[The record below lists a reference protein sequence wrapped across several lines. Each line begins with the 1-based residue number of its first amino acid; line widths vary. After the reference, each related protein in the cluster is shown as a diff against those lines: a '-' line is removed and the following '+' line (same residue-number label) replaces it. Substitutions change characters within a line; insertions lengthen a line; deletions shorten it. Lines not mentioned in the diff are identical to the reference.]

1 VSARPTRPV
10 DAVVFD
16 MDGTLFDSSTVVPDA
31 YIETIVGLGGP
42 SYTREQIVDTYR
54 LGPSGPM
61 IEYLLGR
68 RPTEPDIAAYHAA
81 LARTASRVSVY
92 PGVPEALDAL
102 AARVPLAV
110 FTGADVRACSMLME
124 AVGLARFFH
133 ALVGADEVPASKP
146 APDGIHLACRRLGVD
161 ASRAAYVGDADID
174 LAAARRS
181 GAVAAAAAWGHQFRP
196 GVEADV
202 VLAHPS
208 DLLLLVG
215 SPVERSPRG
224 PS

>member
-1 VSARPTRPV
+1 MSARPTRSV

-42 SYTREQIVDTYR
+42 SYTREQVIDTYG

-68 RPTEPDIAAYHAA
+68 SPTEPDIAAYHSA

-92 PGVPEALDAL
+92 PGVPEALAAL

-110 FTGADVRACSMLME
+110 FTGADVRACAMLME
-124 AVGLARFFH
+124 RRRSRPRTGSTW
-133 ALVGADEVPASKP
+133 PAGGWAWTPP
-146 APDGIHLACRRLGVD
+146 APRTLGTRTSTSRRRD
-161 ASRAAYVGDADID
+161 DP
-174 LAAARRS
+174 ARWPPR
-181 GAVAAAAAWGHQFRP
+181 
-196 GVEADV
+196 
-202 VLAHPS
+202 
-208 DLLLLVG
+208 
-215 SPVERSPRG
+215 PRG
-224 PS
+224 ATSSGQA